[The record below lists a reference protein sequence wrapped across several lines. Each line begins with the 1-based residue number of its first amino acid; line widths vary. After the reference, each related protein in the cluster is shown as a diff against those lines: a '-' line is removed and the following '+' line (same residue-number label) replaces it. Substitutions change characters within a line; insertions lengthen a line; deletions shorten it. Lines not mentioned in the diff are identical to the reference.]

1 MPVPETP
8 LLTVDCLIRLEGDP
22 HRVVLIH
29 RRNPPHGLALPGGFV
44 DRGERVE
51 HAARREAEEET
62 GLQVELVCLLGV
74 YSDPAR
80 DPRGHTASCV
90 YVADAGGE
98 PAAADDAMAI
108 AIVDPRHPGELAF
121 DHGTILDDYLRWLTT
136 GEVAPLRY

>member
-51 HAARREAEEET
+51 HAALREADEET
-62 GLQVELVCLLGV
+62 GLQVTLVCLLGV

-80 DPRGHTASCV
+80 DPRGHTVSCV

-98 PAAADDAMAI
+98 PVAADDAAAI
-108 AIVDPRHPGELAF
+108 EIVDPRNPGALAF
-121 DHGTILDDYLRWLTT
+121 DHATIVGDYLRWLTT
-136 GEVAPLRY
+136 GEVAPLR